1 MLSAKQKERQVLP
14 TNVRPRNYKLTLNP
28 DFKAFDYDG
37 TVVVTLDVNETTNT
51 IKCNSTEI
59 QIHKVKIEQNG
70 HTQTSSS
77 ITFLDDDQSAT
88 FTFDEAL
95 KPGCEAKLTIKFT
108 GQLND
113 KMAGFYRSSYIDN
126 VTGEKK
132 YLATTQME
140 PTDCRRALPCFDE
153 PALKA
158 TFDVSLICDKNLVAL
173 SNMDVIEEKDSE
185 IEGKKITT
193 FRTTPLMS
201 TYLLAF
207 IVGDLKY
214 VETFTSGEHGKPIPV
229 RVYATAGYEKQSR
242 FALDLAAKTLD
253 FFSEIFGI
261 VYPLPKL
268 DNVAIPD
275 FSAGAMENWGLVTY
289 RVVDL
294 LYDEDK
300 ASAATKQRVAE
311 VVQHELA
318 HQWFGNLVTMEF
330 WDGLW
335 LNEGFATWM
344 SWFSCNKFF
353 PEWRVWESYVT
364 DNLQQALRLDALRS
378 SHPIQAEVFRADE
391 INQAEFLM
399 RSPTPKDHALFEW
412 FPYLKKHAYGNTK
425 TSDLWDA
432 LSLESGKDIS
442 RVMSIWTMNV
452 GFPVITVTEDSNSI
466 KLRQTRFLSTGDV
479 KEEDDTVLYW
489 VPLAMIN
496 NDTSSHH
503 IESFSEKEVTIPILD
518 LEFYKLNLAHSGIY
532 RTNYP
537 PERLQKLGQA
547 GKRGLLNAE
556 DRAGLVADAG
566 ALSASGHSNT
576 SYFLNLVSQWTEE
589 SEFVVW
595 GEMLARIGAIKDA
608 WGFQSPEIVRAL
620 EKLTI
625 ALTGPKAKSLGWEF
639 SKDEDHISAQF
650 KALLFGVSGMAG
662 DPEIVKAAQDMFEKF
677 VSGQQSAIH
686 PNIRGS
692 VYSIVLKNGGEKEW
706 NEVLNIYKNPSS
718 IDEKNIALR
727 SLGQTRKLELIKK
740 TLDLALSEDV
750 REQDIYLPFQGVRS
764 HAKGIKQLWE
774 FVQIKWDTI
783 AGRLPPGLSMLSTVV
798 QLCTIGFCS
807 DDAIKDIK
815 AFFSTKS
822 TKGFNQGLQ
831 QSLDS
836 IQAKASWVK
845 RDGEDVRAWL
855 QMKGHLAN

>member
-1 MLSAKQKERQVLP
+1 
-14 TNVRPRNYKLTLNP
+14 LNP
-28 DFKAFDYDG
+28 DLKSFDYTG
-37 TVVVTLDVNETTNT
+37 TVVVTLDVNDATNT
-51 IKCNSTEI
+51 VKCNSTEI
-59 QIHKVKIEQNG
+59 QIHEAKIEQNG
-70 HTQTSSS
+70 NTQISTS

-88 FTFDEAL
+88 FTFSEAL
-95 KPGCEAKLTIKFT
+95 KAGSEAKLTIKFT

-113 KMAGFYRSSYIDN
+113 KMAGFYRSSYVDKI
-126 VTGEKK
+126 TGEKK

-140 PTDCRRALPCFDE
+140 PTDCRRALPCWDE

-201 TYLLAF
+201 PYLLAF
-207 IVGDLKY
+207 IVGDLHY
-214 VETFTSGEHGKPIPV
+214 VETHTSGKQGKPIPV
-229 RVYATAGYEKQSR
+229 RVYATAGYEKQSQ

-253 FFSEIFGI
+253 FFSETFGI
-261 VYPLPKL
+261 NYPLPKL

-378 SHPIQAEVFRADE
+378 SHPIQAEVYRADE
-391 INQAEFLM
+391 INQIFDAISYSKGSCAIRMVSIYLGEDVFLAGI
-399 RSPTPKDHALFEW
+399 RR
-412 FPYLKKHAYGNTK
+412 YLKKHAYGNTK

-432 LSLESGKDIS
+432 LSEESGKDIS
-442 RVMSIWTMNV
+442 RVMSIWTMKV
-452 GFPVITVTEDSNSI
+452 GFPVVNVTEDSKSNSI
-466 KLRQTRFLSTGDV
+466 TLRQTRFLSTGDV
-479 KEEDDTVLYW
+479 KSEDDTVLYW
-489 VPLAMIN
+489 IPIALASG
-496 NDTSSHH
+496 DTPSHPV
-503 IESFSEKEVTIPILD
+503 ESFSEKEVTIHLKNLD
-518 LEFYKLNLAHSGIY
+518 FYKLNNSHSGIY

-537 PERLQKLGQA
+537 PERLQKLGEA
-547 GKRGLLNAE
+547 GKQGLLNVE
-556 DRAGLVADAG
+556 NRAGLVADAG
-566 ALSASGHSNT
+566 ALAASGHLNT
-576 SYFLNLVSQWTEE
+576 SCFLDLVSQWTEE
-589 SEFVVW
+589 SQFVVW
-595 GEMLARIGAIKDA
+595 GEMLARVGAIKDA
-608 WGFQSPEIVRAL
+608 WNFQSPEIVRGL

-625 ALTGPKAKSLGWEF
+625 SLTGPKAKSLGWKF

-662 DPEIVKAAQDMFEKF
+662 EPEIVKAAQDMFQQF
-677 VSGQQSAIH
+677 VSGEQSAIH

-706 NEVLNIYKNPSS
+706 NDVLNIYKNPSS
-718 IDEKNIALR
+718 IDEKNTALR
-727 SLGQTRKLELIKK
+727 CLGQTRKLELMKK

-764 HAKGIKQLWE
+764 HPEGIKQLWK
-774 FVQIKWDTI
+774 FVQAKWDII

-798 QLCTIGFCS
+798 QLCTIGFS
-807 DDAIKDIK
+807 SEEAIQEIK
-815 AFFSTKS
+815 EFFAAKN

-836 IQAKASWVK
+836 IQAKALWAR

-855 QMKGHLAN
+855 QTSGYLCN